1 MDEYELSPDELIA
14 KAFRVIQS
22 GGAAYEP
29 YGKRQWT
36 AAIQK
41 FYRQKGSVWA
51 TDLQQSQLHHLYSQG
66 VWLFGDWYSAVAA
79 AGLDPENLGLHTFW
93 DKDRVIKEIKE
104 LKRRRLPLYPIYVMK
119 SHPELFLGCK
129 SPIPVMG

>member
-1 MDEYELSPDELIA
+1 MSPTVSANGPPRFKNSI
-14 KAFRVIQS
+14 
-22 GGAAYEP
+22 
-29 YGKRQWT
+29 GKKE
-36 AAIQK
+36 A
-41 FYRQKGSVWA
+41 SWA